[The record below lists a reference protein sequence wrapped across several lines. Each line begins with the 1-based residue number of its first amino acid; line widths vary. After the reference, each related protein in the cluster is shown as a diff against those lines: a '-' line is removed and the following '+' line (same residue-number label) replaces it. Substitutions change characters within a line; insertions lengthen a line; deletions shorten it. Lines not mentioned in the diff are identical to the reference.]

1 MSRKRKSPDDSPIS
15 RDPKTGILS
24 PASTEY
30 SRSSSVQSVSSVSAP
45 EDGDIYVY
53 NGVLERKEGWIVAK
67 KVRGRAFARDS

>member
-1 MSRKRKSPDDSPIS
+1 M
-15 RDPKTGILS
+15 
-24 PASTEY
+24 
-30 SRSSSVQSVSSVSAP
+30 SAP